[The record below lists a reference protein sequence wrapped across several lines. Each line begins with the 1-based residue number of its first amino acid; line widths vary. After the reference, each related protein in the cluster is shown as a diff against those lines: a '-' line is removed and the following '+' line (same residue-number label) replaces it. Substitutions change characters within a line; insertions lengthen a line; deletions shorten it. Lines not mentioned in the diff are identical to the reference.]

1 METPEHVIFHYRP
14 MVCIGLGIAV
24 GIFLSGSVSGTG
36 LIMALCLFPLFSGLG
51 IYFGFK
57 GAALFAFGCTAGLL
71 RTLFGP
77 VSLPYGLMYPFEHM
91 RAGLSSA
98 CASLFGEHAPLL
110 NAMLWGVKGGI
121 SDSVYD
127 AFRSCGIAHI
137 LALSG
142 LHVSFVVGALN
153 RLTRRAL
160 PRVKFYTSIVVLF
173 AYCAIAAFPSSLI
186 RASVMSLCSLYA
198 AAAGRRYDM
207 LSGIAFSAIVILL
220 ADPAALYSISFELS
234 FGAVIMISLL
244 MRPVTELLSFLPSA
258 AHSSDGSAVRLR
270 HFRHF
275 AAIRILFRHD
285 PGPRAFR
292 QYPHTSH
299 RTLRISFR
307 HGCEPHRHSHARR
320 GKGAVLYP
328 DVSHRR
334 NDRSGERHILR
345 VICGKAGRH
354 NAACMLIRVSRL
366 LRGIRPAAGFPLKK
380 VRRMR
385 HIAVCGCAVYAVVWI
400 YDIML
405 IWII

>member
-14 MVCIGLGIAV
+14 MVCMGLGIAV

-36 LIMALCLFPLFSGLG
+36 LIMVLCLFPLFSGIG

-57 GAALFAFGCTAGLL
+57 GAALFAFGCAAGLL

-77 VSLPYGLMYPFEHM
+77 VSLPYDLMYPFEHM
-91 RAGLSSA
+91 RAGLSSV

-160 PRVKFYTSIVVLF
+160 PKVKFYISMAVLF
-173 AYCAIAAFPSSLI
+173 SYCAIAAFPSSLI

-207 LSGIAFSAIVILL
+207 PSGIAFSAIVILL
-220 ADPAALYSISFELS
+220 ADPAALYSIGFELS

-244 MRPVTELLSFLPSA
+244 MRPVTELLSFLPLPIAQMAALSVCGTLGTLPLSVYYFGTIPVLGLFANTLILPIVPFVFLSA
-258 AHSSDGSAVRLR
+258 MAVNLIGAAMPAAAKALSFIPMFLTGVMTEAANAISSVSFAVKQAAITPLACL
-270 HFRHF
+270 FVYLACFAVSDQPLVSPSKKYAACAASLF
-275 AAIRILFRHD
+275 AA
-285 PGPRAFR
+285 
-292 QYPHTSH
+292 
-299 RTLRISFR
+299 
-307 HGCEPHRHSHARR
+307 
-320 GKGAVLYP
+320 VL
-328 DVSHRR
+328 
-334 NDRSGERHILR
+334 
-345 VICGKAGRH
+345 
-354 NAACMLIRVSRL
+354 CML
-366 LRGIRPAAGFPLKK
+366 
-380 VRRMR
+380 
-385 HIAVCGCAVYAVVWI
+385 
-400 YDIML
+400 
-405 IWII
+405 

>member
-14 MVCIGLGIAV
+14 MVCMGLGIAV

-36 LIMALCLFPLFSGLG
+36 LIMVLCLFPLFSGLG

-57 GAALFAFGCTAGLL
+57 GAALFAFGCAAGLL

-77 VSLPYGLMYPFEHM
+77 VSLPYDLMYPFEHM

-153 RLTRRAL
+153 RLARRAR
-160 PRVKFYTSIVVLF
+160 PKVRFYISMAVLF
-173 AYCAIAAFPSSLI
+173 SYCAIAAFPASLI

-207 LSGIAFSAIVILL
+207 PSGIAFSAIVILL
-220 ADPAALYSISFELS
+220 ADPTALYSIGFELS

-244 MRPVTELLSFLPSA
+244 MRPVTELLSFLPLPIAQMAALSVCGTLGTLPLSVYYFGTIPVLGLFANTLILPMVPFVFLSA
-258 AHSSDGSAVRLR
+258 MAVNLIGIAMPAAAKALSFIPMFLTGVMTEAANAISSVSFAVKQAAITPLACL
-270 HFRHF
+270 FVYLACFAVSDQLLVSPSKKYAACAASLF
-275 AAIRILFRHD
+275 AA
-285 PGPRAFR
+285 
-292 QYPHTSH
+292 
-299 RTLRISFR
+299 
-307 HGCEPHRHSHARR
+307 
-320 GKGAVLYP
+320 VL
-328 DVSHRR
+328 
-334 NDRSGERHILR
+334 
-345 VICGKAGRH
+345 
-354 NAACMLIRVSRL
+354 CML
-366 LRGIRPAAGFPLKK
+366 
-380 VRRMR
+380 
-385 HIAVCGCAVYAVVWI
+385 
-400 YDIML
+400 
-405 IWII
+405 

>member
-14 MVCIGLGIAV
+14 MVCMGLGIAV

-36 LIMALCLFPLFSGLG
+36 LVAALCLFSLFAGLG
-51 IYFGFK
+51 VYLGFK
-57 GAALFAFGCTAGLL
+57 GAALFASGCAVGLL

-77 VSLPYGLMYPFEHM
+77 VSLPYDLMYPFEHI

-142 LHVSFVVGALN
+142 LHVSFVAGALN

-160 PRVKFYTSIVVLF
+160 PKVKFYTSIVVLF

-207 LSGIAFSAIVILL
+207 PSGIAFSAIVILL
-220 ADPAALYSISFELS
+220 ADPTALYTIGFELS

-244 MRPVTELLSFLPSA
+244 MRPVTELLSFLPLPIAQMAALSVCGTLGTLPLSVYYFGTIPVLGLFANTLILPMVPFVFLSA
-258 AHSSDGSAVRLR
+258 MAVNLIGAAMPAAAKALSFIPMFLTGVMTEAANAISSVSFAVKQAAITPLACL
-270 HFRHF
+270 FVYLACFAVSDQLLVSPSKKYAACAASLF
-275 AAIRILFRHD
+275 AA
-285 PGPRAFR
+285 
-292 QYPHTSH
+292 
-299 RTLRISFR
+299 
-307 HGCEPHRHSHARR
+307 
-320 GKGAVLYP
+320 VL
-328 DVSHRR
+328 
-334 NDRSGERHILR
+334 
-345 VICGKAGRH
+345 
-354 NAACMLIRVSRL
+354 CML
-366 LRGIRPAAGFPLKK
+366 
-380 VRRMR
+380 
-385 HIAVCGCAVYAVVWI
+385 
-400 YDIML
+400 
-405 IWII
+405 

>member
-14 MVCIGLGIAV
+14 MVCMGLGIAV

-36 LIMALCLFPLFSGLG
+36 LVAALCLFSLFAGLG
-51 IYFGFK
+51 VYLGFK
-57 GAALFAFGCTAGLL
+57 GAALFASGCAVGLL

-77 VSLPYGLMYPFEHM
+77 VSLPYDLMYPFEHI

-98 CASLFGEHAPLL
+98 CASLFGEHAPLF

-142 LHVSFVVGALN
+142 LHVSFVAGALN

-160 PRVKFYTSIVVLF
+160 PKVKFYTSIVVLF

-207 LSGIAFSAIVILL
+207 PSGIAFSAIVILL
-220 ADPAALYSISFELS
+220 ADPTALYTIGFELS

-244 MRPVTELLSFLPSA
+244 MRPVTELLSFLPLPIAQMAALSVCGTLGTLPLSVYYFGTIPVLGLFANTLILPMVPFVFLSA
-258 AHSSDGSAVRLR
+258 MAVNLIGIILPAAAKALSFIPMFLTGVMTEAANAISSVSFAVKQAAITPLVCL
-270 HFRHF
+270 FVYLACFAVSDQPLISPSKKYAACAASLF
-275 AAIRILFRHD
+275 AA
-285 PGPRAFR
+285 
-292 QYPHTSH
+292 
-299 RTLRISFR
+299 
-307 HGCEPHRHSHARR
+307 
-320 GKGAVLYP
+320 VL
-328 DVSHRR
+328 
-334 NDRSGERHILR
+334 
-345 VICGKAGRH
+345 
-354 NAACMLIRVSRL
+354 CML
-366 LRGIRPAAGFPLKK
+366 
-380 VRRMR
+380 
-385 HIAVCGCAVYAVVWI
+385 
-400 YDIML
+400 
-405 IWII
+405 

>member
-14 MVCIGLGIAV
+14 MVCMGLGIAV

-36 LIMALCLFPLFSGLG
+36 LIMVLCLFSLFSGIG

-57 GAALFAFGCTAGLL
+57 GAALFAFGCAAGLL

-77 VSLPYGLMYPFEHM
+77 VSLPYDLMYPFEHM
-91 RAGLSSA
+91 RAVLSSV

-110 NAMLWGVKGGI
+110 NAMLWGVKGNI

-142 LHVSFVVGALN
+142 LHVSFVAGALN

-160 PRVKFYTSIVVLF
+160 PKVKFYTSIVVLF

-207 LSGIAFSAIVILL
+207 PSGIAFSAIVILL
-220 ADPAALYSISFELS
+220 ADPTALYSIGFELS

-244 MRPVTELLSFLPSA
+244 MRPVTELLSFLPLPIAQMAALSVCGTLGTLPLSVYYFGTIPVLGLFANTLILPMVPFVFLSA
-258 AHSSDGSAVRLR
+258 MAVNLIGIILPAAAKALSFIPMFLTGVMTEAANAISSVSFAVKQAAITPLACL
-270 HFRHF
+270 FVYLACFAVSDQPLVSPSKKYAACAASLF
-275 AAIRILFRHD
+275 AA
-285 PGPRAFR
+285 
-292 QYPHTSH
+292 
-299 RTLRISFR
+299 
-307 HGCEPHRHSHARR
+307 
-320 GKGAVLYP
+320 VL
-328 DVSHRR
+328 
-334 NDRSGERHILR
+334 
-345 VICGKAGRH
+345 
-354 NAACMLIRVSRL
+354 CML
-366 LRGIRPAAGFPLKK
+366 
-380 VRRMR
+380 
-385 HIAVCGCAVYAVVWI
+385 
-400 YDIML
+400 
-405 IWII
+405 

>member
-14 MVCIGLGIAV
+14 MVCMGLGIAV

-36 LIMALCLFPLFSGLG
+36 LIMALCLFPLFSGIG

-57 GAALFAFGCTAGLL
+57 GAALFAFGCAAGLL

-91 RAGLSSA
+91 RAELSYA
-98 CASLFGEHAPLL
+98 CASLFWEHAPLL
-110 NAMLWGVKGGI
+110 NAMLWGVKGNI

-160 PRVKFYTSIVVLF
+160 PKVKFYTSIVVLF
-173 AYCAIAAFPSSLI
+173 AYCAIAAFPASLI
-186 RASVMSLCSLYA
+186 RASVMSLCGLYA

-207 LSGIAFSAIVILL
+207 PSGIAFSAIVILL
-220 ADPAALYSISFELS
+220 ADPAALYSIGFELS

-244 MRPVTELLSFLPSA
+244 MRPVTELLSFLPLPIAQMAALSVCGTLGTLPLSVYYFGTIPVLGLFANTLILPIVPFVFLSA
-258 AHSSDGSAVRLR
+258 MAVNLIG
-270 HFRHF
+270 
-275 AAIRILFRHD
+275 AAM
-285 PGPRAFR
+285 P
-292 QYPHTSH
+292 
-299 RTLRISFR
+299 
-307 HGCEPHRHSHARR
+307 RR

-385 HIAVCGCAVYAVVWI
+385 RIAVCGCAVYAVVWI
-400 YDIML
+400 YGIML

>member
-36 LIMALCLFPLFSGLG
+36 LIMVLCLFPLFSGLG

-57 GAALFAFGCTAGLL
+57 GAALFAFGCAAGLL

-77 VSLPYGLMYPFEHM
+77 VSLPYDLMYPFEHM
-91 RAGLSSA
+91 RAVLSSA
-98 CASLFGEHAPLL
+98 CTSLFGEHAPLL
-110 NAMLWGVKGGI
+110 NAMLWGVKGNI

-160 PRVKFYTSIVVLF
+160 PKVKFYTSIVVLF

-207 LSGIAFSAIVILL
+207 PSGIAFSAIVILL
-220 ADPAALYSISFELS
+220 ADPSALYSIGFELS

-244 MRPVTELLSFLPSA
+244 MRPVTDLLSFLPLPIAQMAALSVCGTLGTLPLSVYYFGTIPVLGLFANTLILPMVPFVFLSA
-258 AHSSDGSAVRLR
+258 MAVNLIGAAMPAAAKALSFIPMFLTGVMTEAANAISSVSFAVKQAAITPLACL
-270 HFRHF
+270 FVYLACFAVSDQPLVSPSKKYAACAASLF
-275 AAIRILFRHD
+275 AA
-285 PGPRAFR
+285 
-292 QYPHTSH
+292 
-299 RTLRISFR
+299 
-307 HGCEPHRHSHARR
+307 
-320 GKGAVLYP
+320 VL
-328 DVSHRR
+328 
-334 NDRSGERHILR
+334 
-345 VICGKAGRH
+345 
-354 NAACMLIRVSRL
+354 CML
-366 LRGIRPAAGFPLKK
+366 
-380 VRRMR
+380 
-385 HIAVCGCAVYAVVWI
+385 
-400 YDIML
+400 
-405 IWII
+405 

>member
-14 MVCIGLGIAV
+14 MVCMGLGIAV

-36 LIMALCLFPLFSGLG
+36 LIMVLCLFPLFSGIG

-57 GAALFAFGCTAGLL
+57 GAALFAFGCAAGLL

-77 VSLPYGLMYPFEHM
+77 VSLPCGLMYPFEHM

-142 LHVSFVVGALN
+142 LHVSFVAGALN

-160 PRVKFYTSIVVLF
+160 PKVKFYTSIVMLF

-207 LSGIAFSAIVILL
+207 PSGIAFSAIVILL
-220 ADPAALYSISFELS
+220 ADPTALYSIGFELS

-244 MRPVTELLSFLPSA
+244 MRPVTELLSFLPLPIAQMAALSVCGTLGTLPLSVYYFGTIPVLGLFANTLILPMVPFVFLSA
-258 AHSSDGSAVRLR
+258 MAVNLIGAAMPAAAKALSFIPMFLTGVMTEAANAISSVSFAVKQAAITPLACL
-270 HFRHF
+270 FVYLACFAVSDQPLVSPSKKYAACAASLF
-275 AAIRILFRHD
+275 AA
-285 PGPRAFR
+285 
-292 QYPHTSH
+292 
-299 RTLRISFR
+299 
-307 HGCEPHRHSHARR
+307 
-320 GKGAVLYP
+320 VL
-328 DVSHRR
+328 
-334 NDRSGERHILR
+334 
-345 VICGKAGRH
+345 
-354 NAACMLIRVSRL
+354 CML
-366 LRGIRPAAGFPLKK
+366 
-380 VRRMR
+380 
-385 HIAVCGCAVYAVVWI
+385 
-400 YDIML
+400 
-405 IWII
+405 

>member
-14 MVCIGLGIAV
+14 MVCMGLGIAV

-36 LIMALCLFPLFSGLG
+36 LVAALCLFSLFAGLG
-51 IYFGFK
+51 VYLGFK
-57 GAALFAFGCTAGLL
+57 GAALFASGCAVGLL

-77 VSLPYGLMYPFEHM
+77 VSLPYDLMYPFEHI

-142 LHVSFVVGALN
+142 LHVSFVAGALN

-160 PRVKFYTSIVVLF
+160 PKVKFYTSIVVLF

-207 LSGIAFSAIVILL
+207 PSGIAFSAIVILL
-220 ADPAALYSISFELS
+220 ADPTALYSIGFELS

-244 MRPVTELLSFLPSA
+244 MRPVTELPSFLPLPIAQMAALSVCGTLGTLPLSVYYFGTIPVLGLFANTLILPMVPFVFLSA
-258 AHSSDGSAVRLR
+258 MAVNLIGAAMPAAAKALSFIPMFLTGVMTEAANAISSVSFAVKQAAITPLACL
-270 HFRHF
+270 FVYLACFAISDQPLVSPSKKYAACAASLF
-275 AAIRILFRHD
+275 AA
-285 PGPRAFR
+285 
-292 QYPHTSH
+292 
-299 RTLRISFR
+299 
-307 HGCEPHRHSHARR
+307 
-320 GKGAVLYP
+320 VL
-328 DVSHRR
+328 
-334 NDRSGERHILR
+334 
-345 VICGKAGRH
+345 
-354 NAACMLIRVSRL
+354 CML
-366 LRGIRPAAGFPLKK
+366 
-380 VRRMR
+380 
-385 HIAVCGCAVYAVVWI
+385 
-400 YDIML
+400 
-405 IWII
+405 

>member
-14 MVCIGLGIAV
+14 MVCMGLGIAV

-36 LIMALCLFPLFSGLG
+36 LVAALCLFSLFAGLG
-51 IYFGFK
+51 VYLGFK
-57 GAALFAFGCTAGLL
+57 GAALFASGCAVGLL

-77 VSLPYGLMYPFEHM
+77 VSLPYDLMYPFEHI

-142 LHVSFVVGALN
+142 LHVSFVAGALN

-160 PRVKFYTSIVVLF
+160 PKVKFYTSIVVLF

-198 AAAGRRYDM
+198 AAVGRRYDM
-207 LSGIAFSAIVILL
+207 PSGIAFSAIVILL
-220 ADPAALYSISFELS
+220 ADPTALYSIGFELS

-244 MRPVTELLSFLPSA
+244 MRPVTELLSFLPLLIAQMAALSVCGTLGTLPLSVYYFGTIPVLGLFANTLILPMVPFVFLSA
-258 AHSSDGSAVRLR
+258 MAVNLIGIAMPAAAKALSFIPMFLTGVMTEAANAISSVSFAVKQAAITPLACLFV
-270 HFRHF
+270 HLACFAISDQPLVSPSKKYAACAASLF
-275 AAIRILFRHD
+275 AA
-285 PGPRAFR
+285 
-292 QYPHTSH
+292 
-299 RTLRISFR
+299 
-307 HGCEPHRHSHARR
+307 
-320 GKGAVLYP
+320 VL
-328 DVSHRR
+328 
-334 NDRSGERHILR
+334 
-345 VICGKAGRH
+345 
-354 NAACMLIRVSRL
+354 CML
-366 LRGIRPAAGFPLKK
+366 
-380 VRRMR
+380 
-385 HIAVCGCAVYAVVWI
+385 
-400 YDIML
+400 
-405 IWII
+405 

>member
-14 MVCIGLGIAV
+14 MVCMGLGIAV

-36 LIMALCLFPLFSGLG
+36 LIMVLCLFSLFSGLG

-57 GAALFAFGCTAGLL
+57 GAALFAFGCAAGLL

-77 VSLPYGLMYPFEHM
+77 VSLPCGLMYPFEHM

-142 LHVSFVVGALN
+142 LHVSFVAGALN
-153 RLTRRAL
+153 RLARRAR
-160 PRVKFYTSIVVLF
+160 PKVKFYISIVVLF

-207 LSGIAFSAIVILL
+207 PSGIAFSAIVILL
-220 ADPAALYSISFELS
+220 ADPTALYSIGFELS

-244 MRPVTELLSFLPSA
+244 MRPVTELLSFLPLPIAQMAALSVCGTLGTLPLSVYYFGTIPVLGLFANTLILPMVPFVFLSA
-258 AHSSDGSAVRLR
+258 MAVNLIGAAMPAAAKALSFIPMFLTGVMTEAANAISSVSFAVKQAAITPLACL
-270 HFRHF
+270 FVYLACFAVSDQPLVSPSKKYAACAASLF
-275 AAIRILFRHD
+275 AA
-285 PGPRAFR
+285 
-292 QYPHTSH
+292 
-299 RTLRISFR
+299 
-307 HGCEPHRHSHARR
+307 
-320 GKGAVLYP
+320 VL
-328 DVSHRR
+328 
-334 NDRSGERHILR
+334 
-345 VICGKAGRH
+345 
-354 NAACMLIRVSRL
+354 CML
-366 LRGIRPAAGFPLKK
+366 
-380 VRRMR
+380 
-385 HIAVCGCAVYAVVWI
+385 
-400 YDIML
+400 
-405 IWII
+405 

>member
-14 MVCIGLGIAV
+14 MVCMGLGIAV

-36 LIMALCLFPLFSGLG
+36 LIMALCLFPLFSGIG

-57 GAALFAFGCTAGLL
+57 GAALFAFGCAAGLL

-160 PRVKFYTSIVVLF
+160 PKVKFYTSIVVLF

-207 LSGIAFSAIVILL
+207 PSGISFSAIVILL
-220 ADPAALYSISFELS
+220 ADPTPLYTI
-234 FGAVIMISLL
+234 
-244 MRPVTELLSFLPSA
+244 
-258 AHSSDGSAVRLR
+258 
-270 HFRHF
+270 
-275 AAIRILFRHD
+275 
-285 PGPRAFR
+285 
-292 QYPHTSH
+292 
-299 RTLRISFR
+299 
-307 HGCEPHRHSHARR
+307 
-320 GKGAVLYP
+320 
-328 DVSHRR
+328 
-334 NDRSGERHILR
+334 
-345 VICGKAGRH
+345 
-354 NAACMLIRVSRL
+354 
-366 LRGIRPAAGFPLKK
+366 GF
-380 VRRMR
+380 
-385 HIAVCGCAVYAVVWI
+385 
-400 YDIML
+400 
-405 IWII
+405 

>member
-14 MVCIGLGIAV
+14 MVCMGLGIAV

-36 LIMALCLFPLFSGLG
+36 LVAALCLFSLFAGLG
-51 IYFGFK
+51 VYLGFK
-57 GAALFAFGCTAGLL
+57 GAALFASGCAVGLL

-91 RAGLSSA
+91 CAGLSSA
-98 CASLFGEHAPLL
+98 CVSLFGEHAPLL

-160 PRVKFYTSIVVLF
+160 PKVKFYTSIVVLF

-186 RASVMSLCSLYA
+186 RASLMSLCSLYA

-207 LSGIAFSAIVILL
+207 PSGIAFSALVILL
-220 ADPAALYSISFELS
+220 ADPTALYSIGFELS

-244 MRPVTELLSFLPSA
+244 MRPVTELLSFLPLPIAQMAALSVCGTLGTLPLSVYYFGTIPVLGLFANTLILPMVPFVFLSA
-258 AHSSDGSAVRLR
+258 MAVNLIGIAMPAAAKALSFIPMFLTGVMTEAANAISSVSFAVKQAAITPLACL
-270 HFRHF
+270 FVYLACFAISDQPLVSPSKKYAACAASLF
-275 AAIRILFRHD
+275 AA
-285 PGPRAFR
+285 
-292 QYPHTSH
+292 
-299 RTLRISFR
+299 
-307 HGCEPHRHSHARR
+307 
-320 GKGAVLYP
+320 VL
-328 DVSHRR
+328 
-334 NDRSGERHILR
+334 
-345 VICGKAGRH
+345 
-354 NAACMLIRVSRL
+354 CML
-366 LRGIRPAAGFPLKK
+366 
-380 VRRMR
+380 
-385 HIAVCGCAVYAVVWI
+385 
-400 YDIML
+400 
-405 IWII
+405 

>member
-14 MVCIGLGIAV
+14 MVCMGLGIAV

-36 LIMALCLFPLFSGLG
+36 LIMVLCLFPLFSGLG

-57 GAALFAFGCTAGLL
+57 GAALFAFGCAAGLL

-77 VSLPYGLMYPFEHM
+77 VSLPCGLMYPFEHM

-142 LHVSFVVGALN
+142 LHVSFVAGALN
-153 RLTRRAL
+153 RLARRAL
-160 PRVKFYTSIVVLF
+160 PKVKFYTSIVVLF

-207 LSGIAFSAIVILL
+207 PSGIAFSAIVILL
-220 ADPAALYSISFELS
+220 ADPTALYSIGFELS

-244 MRPVTELLSFLPSA
+244 MRPVTELLSFLPLPIAQMAALSVCGTLGTLPLSVYYFGTIPVLGLFANTLILPMVPFVFLSA
-258 AHSSDGSAVRLR
+258 MAVNLIGAAMPAAAKALSFIPMFLTGVMTEAANAISSVSFAVKRAAITPLACL
-270 HFRHF
+270 FVYLACFAVSDQPLVSPSKKYAACAASLF
-275 AAIRILFRHD
+275 AA
-285 PGPRAFR
+285 
-292 QYPHTSH
+292 
-299 RTLRISFR
+299 
-307 HGCEPHRHSHARR
+307 
-320 GKGAVLYP
+320 VL
-328 DVSHRR
+328 
-334 NDRSGERHILR
+334 
-345 VICGKAGRH
+345 
-354 NAACMLIRVSRL
+354 CML
-366 LRGIRPAAGFPLKK
+366 
-380 VRRMR
+380 
-385 HIAVCGCAVYAVVWI
+385 
-400 YDIML
+400 
-405 IWII
+405 

>member
-14 MVCIGLGIAV
+14 MVCMGLGIAV

-36 LIMALCLFPLFSGLG
+36 LVAALCLFSLFAGLG
-51 IYFGFK
+51 VYLGFK
-57 GAALFAFGCTAGLL
+57 GAALFASGCAVGLL

-77 VSLPYGLMYPFEHM
+77 VSLPYDLMYPFEHM

-98 CASLFGEHAPLL
+98 CVSLFGEHAPLL

-142 LHVSFVVGALN
+142 LHVSFVAGALN

-160 PRVKFYTSIVVLF
+160 PKVKFYTSIVVLF

-207 LSGIAFSAIVILL
+207 PSGIAFSAIVILL
-220 ADPAALYSISFELS
+220 ADPTALYSIGFELS

-244 MRPVTELLSFLPSA
+244 MRPVTELLSFLPLPIAQMAALSVCGTLGTLPLSVYYFGTIPVLGLFANTLILPMVPFVFLSA
-258 AHSSDGSAVRLR
+258 MAVNLIGIAMPAAAKALSFIPMFLTGVMTEAANAISSVSFAVKQAAITPLVCL
-270 HFRHF
+270 FVYLACFAVSDQPLVSPSKKYAACAASLF
-275 AAIRILFRHD
+275 AA
-285 PGPRAFR
+285 
-292 QYPHTSH
+292 
-299 RTLRISFR
+299 
-307 HGCEPHRHSHARR
+307 
-320 GKGAVLYP
+320 VL
-328 DVSHRR
+328 
-334 NDRSGERHILR
+334 
-345 VICGKAGRH
+345 
-354 NAACMLIRVSRL
+354 CML
-366 LRGIRPAAGFPLKK
+366 
-380 VRRMR
+380 
-385 HIAVCGCAVYAVVWI
+385 
-400 YDIML
+400 
-405 IWII
+405 

>member
-14 MVCIGLGIAV
+14 MVCMGLGIAV

-36 LIMALCLFPLFSGLG
+36 LIMVLCLFPLFSGIG

-57 GAALFAFGCTAGLL
+57 GAALFAFGCAAGLL

-77 VSLPYGLMYPFEHM
+77 VSLPYDLMYPFEHM
-91 RAGLSSA
+91 RAGLSSV

-160 PRVKFYTSIVVLF
+160 PKVKFYISMAVLF
-173 AYCAIAAFPSSLI
+173 SYCAIAAFPSSLI

-207 LSGIAFSAIVILL
+207 PSGIAFSAIVILL
-220 ADPAALYSISFELS
+220 ADPAALYSIGFELS

-244 MRPVTELLSFLPSA
+244 MRPVTELLSFLPLPIAQMAALSVCGTLGTLPLSVYYFGTIPVLGLFANTLILPIVPFVFLSA
-258 AHSSDGSAVRLR
+258 MAVNLIGIILPAAAKALSFIPMFLTGVMTEAANAISSVSFAVKQAAITPLACL
-270 HFRHF
+270 FVYLACFAVSDQPLVSPSKKYAACAASLF
-275 AAIRILFRHD
+275 AA
-285 PGPRAFR
+285 
-292 QYPHTSH
+292 
-299 RTLRISFR
+299 
-307 HGCEPHRHSHARR
+307 
-320 GKGAVLYP
+320 VL
-328 DVSHRR
+328 
-334 NDRSGERHILR
+334 
-345 VICGKAGRH
+345 
-354 NAACMLIRVSRL
+354 CML
-366 LRGIRPAAGFPLKK
+366 
-380 VRRMR
+380 
-385 HIAVCGCAVYAVVWI
+385 
-400 YDIML
+400 
-405 IWII
+405 